1 MRKGTLSSLIAV
13 LSLASLPAFA
23 ADKGIYLGG
32 SVGVSGISENDIN
45 YNANATGFKAIAGW
59 RFLNWLSIEGNYVDF
74 GSGSDTAGG
83 EKIKTDGNGV
93 SLSAVGFLPLGPF
106 DLFAR
111 VGAFDWSASAS
122 SSSIGNFGDNG
133 TDITYGAGAQF
144 RLLSMSFRGE
154 YERFDLGGT
163 DVDLFSVGFTWTFF

>member
-59 RFLNWLSIEGNYVDF
+59 RFLNWLS
-74 GSGSDTAGG
+74 
-83 EKIKTDGNGV
+83 NGV